1 MIVTSA
7 ELLHDAVERR
17 YAVGGFDTTCCP
29 LTEAIVRAAEESQTP
44 LLLMVPP
51 FAFGQGYDDA
61 FIRHMAQRCRET
73 EVPIALHLDHSG
85 SFDAIKRAI
94 DYGFSSVMIDASALP
109 WEENI
114 ALTRRVVDY
123 AHEHGVSVEAE
134 IGHVGGGEA
143 ALDPAV
149 ADAAG
154 YTAPQDAL
162 RFAQATGVDL
172 LAVAFGTVHGSFLT
186 APKLDLDRLRAIR
199 SLLPGLPLVMHG
211 GSGLSEADFRAS
223 VEAGINKVNI
233 FTEISTLY
241 TAEIARAWQTSGGK
255 MHLHK
260 ALAPAEEAVVRCI
273 RHLMELFGTPKAS
286 EFPKM
291 KAF

>member
-1 MIVTSA
+1 M
-7 ELLHDAVERR
+7 
-17 YAVGGFDTTCCP
+17 
-29 LTEAIVRAAEESQTP
+29 
-44 LLLMVPP
+44 
-51 FAFGQGYDDA
+51 
-61 FIRHMAQRCRET
+61 
-73 EVPIALHLDHSG
+73 
-85 SFDAIKRAI
+85 
-94 DYGFSSVMIDASALP
+94 
-109 WEENI
+109 
-114 ALTRRVVDY
+114 
-123 AHEHGVSVEAE
+123 
-134 IGHVGGGEA
+134 
-143 ALDPAV
+143 
-149 ADAAG
+149 
-154 YTAPQDAL
+154 
-162 RFAQATGVDL
+162 
-172 LAVAFGTVHGSFLT
+172 HGSFLT

>member
-7 ELLHDAVERR
+7 ELLHDAVEQR

-162 RFAQATGVDL
+162 RFAQATGVD
-172 LAVAFGTVHGSFLT
+172 APCCPVCRWSCT
-186 APKLDLDRLRAIR
+186 AA
-199 SLLPGLPLVMHG
+199 PG
-211 GSGLSEADFRAS
+211 
-223 VEAGINKVNI
+223 
-233 FTEISTLY
+233 
-241 TAEIARAWQTSGGK
+241 
-255 MHLHK
+255 
-260 ALAPAEEAVVRCI
+260 
-273 RHLMELFGTPKAS
+273 
-286 EFPKM
+286 
-291 KAF
+291 